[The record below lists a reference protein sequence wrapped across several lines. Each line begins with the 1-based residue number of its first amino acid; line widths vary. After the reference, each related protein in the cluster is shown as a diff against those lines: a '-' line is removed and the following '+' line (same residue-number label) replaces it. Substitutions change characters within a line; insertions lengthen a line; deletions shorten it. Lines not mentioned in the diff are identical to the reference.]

1 MRKQL
6 DADLERDAISE
17 RVSEVYR
24 LKDLLVINT
33 LMPLSVTEWLG
44 LEDWEKQYGLKT
56 EIKNALLYEANK
68 VLEQRARNQREAEQK
83 YKLEREAARPNGV
96 EMVHSLGG
104 IQNYL
109 K

>member
-1 MRKQL
+1 L
-6 DADLERDAISE
+6 DIDLERDAINE

-33 LMPLSVTEWLG
+33 LMSLSVTEWLG
-44 LEDWEKQYGLKT
+44 LEPWEQQYGLKP

-68 VLEQRARNQREAEQK
+68 VLEQRARNNREAEQK
-83 YKLEREAARPNGV
+83 HKLEREAARPSGV
-96 EMVHSLGG
+96 EMPHSLGG
-104 IQNYL
+104 IQAYL